1 MRSAVSSLLFVFL
14 LIACTPGMDPSEVQ
28 HRIQSLFEL
37 PTVEMVFRDVIY
49 HKSHQQVFGVVNYDF
64 RETLFRVSIRIQ
76 AGFDLSSPKF
86 AVVRDQQRVTIK
98 LPPPTILLV
107 DADDESLYEYFARD
121 NSIGWQNLQNAK
133 KKQLEQAQIR
143 AVQLGIL
150 NEAKRNARLRLAELM
165 NTLSIQDWDLEIA
178 ENKENDHP

>member
-1 MRSAVSSLLFVFL
+1 
-14 LIACTPGMDPSEVQ
+14 
-28 HRIQSLFEL
+28 
-37 PTVEMVFRDVIY
+37 
-49 HKSHQQVFGVVNYDF
+49 
-64 RETLFRVSIRIQ
+64 
-76 AGFDLSSPKF
+76 
-86 AVVRDQQRVTIK
+86 
-98 LPPPTILLV
+98 V